1 MPSKTVSLEESAY
14 ERLKAAKAPDES
26 FSEAVHRI
34 LADSRPSFRRLAG
47 VISPTEAEG
56 IRSAVRQMRDQEA
69 PAEERH
75 LKAWRKGRGSRSR
88 H

>member
-47 VISPTEAEG
+47 VITPTEAEG
-56 IRSAVRQMRDQEA
+56 VRSAVRQMRAQEA
-69 PAEERH
+69 RAEERH
-75 LKAWRKGRGSRSR
+75 LNAWRKARGSRSR

>member
-14 ERLKAAKAPDES
+14 ERLKAAKAHDES

-34 LADSRPSFRRLAG
+34 LADSRPSYRHLAG
-47 VISPTEAEG
+47 ALTSTEAEA
-56 IRSAVRQMRDQEA
+56 IRTAIRRMRALET
-69 PAEERH
+69 PAEEGR
-75 LKAWRKGRGSRSR
+75 LRAWRKGRGSRTR

>member
-14 ERLKAAKAPDES
+14 ERLKAAKGTDES

-34 LADSRPSFRRLAG
+34 LADSRPSFRQLAG
-47 VISPTEAEG
+47 ALSASEAEEV
-56 IRSAVRQMRDQEA
+56 RAAVRKMRKQEA
-69 PAEERH
+69 PGEDRR
-75 LKAWRKGRGSRSR
+75 LNLWKKSRGSHPR